1 MDQNCQLKSAVI
13 CDITQD
19 FNRNLALIDY
29 SLKRT
34 LKEIKIYF
42 ISGSEQNFNYGFLEK
57 ILSFL
62 YNFTFF
68 EKQED
73 FLFKTGIFFPFL
85 FEIPI
90 ETILKSEA
98 FEVKLNLI

>member
-1 MDQNCQLKSAVI
+1 MEKDQPCTFKSAVI
-13 CDITQD
+13 LDLAQD
-19 FNRNLALIDY
+19 FDRNVAIIDY
-29 SLKRT
+29 CLKRT

-42 ISGSEQNFNYGFLEK
+42 ISGKEQNYNYGFLEN
-57 ILSFL
+57 ILAFL

-73 FLFKTGIFFPFL
+73 FLFKTGIFFPFI

-90 ETILKSEA
+90 ESILKSEK
-98 FEVKLNLI
+98 FDV

>member
-1 MDQNCQLKSAVI
+1 MEKDQPCIFKSAVI
-13 CDITQD
+13 LDLAQD
-19 FNRNLALIDY
+19 FDRNVTLIDY

-42 ISGSEQNFNYGFLEK
+42 ISGSEQNYNYGFLEK
-57 ILSFL
+57 TLAFL
-62 YNFTFF
+62 YNFIFF

-90 ETILKSEA
+90 ESILKSEK
-98 FEVKLNLI
+98 FDV